1 MIEIKNLSLKYGGR
15 EVLKDLNLNIDT
27 GKIIGL
33 VGENG
38 TGKSTLMKVLTG
50 LERNYKGEVT
60 IDGNKP
66 GGMTNALISYQPDHL
81 AFDDSM
87 TIIDIGNIYEK
98 FYEDFDAERYYK
110 LIDSFSIARNLKI
123 KECSKGM
130 KDKVQIAASLS
141 RRTKIYLLDEP
152 MTGIDP
158 KARFEMLNT
167 IIENFNPD
175 ATLLIST
182 HLISEIEK
190 ILDEVIMISD
200 GKVLA
205 HKAVDEIR
213 EENGLSLEEY
223 FREVL

>member
-1 MIEIKNLSLKYGGR
+1 MIEIKNLSLKYGGK
-15 EVLKDLNLNIDT
+15 EVLKDLNLNIDV

-38 TGKSTLMKVLTG
+38 TGKSTLMRVLTG
-50 LERNYKGEVT
+50 LEKNFKGEVL

-66 GGMTNALISYQPDHL
+66 GGKTNALISYQPDHL
-81 AFDDSM
+81 PFDDSM
-87 TIIDIGNIYEK
+87 TIIDIGNIYER
-98 FYEDFDAERYYK
+98 FYDDFDAENYYK
-110 LIDSFSIARNLKI
+110 MIDSFSIERNLKI

-130 KDKVQIAASLS
+130 KDKVQIAASLA
-141 RRTKIYLLDEP
+141 RKTDFYLLDEP

-158 KARFEMLNT
+158 KARYEMLNT
-167 IIENFNPD
+167 IIENFSPES
-175 ATLLIST
+175 TLLIST
-182 HLISEIEK
+182 HLITEIEK
-190 ILDEVIMISD
+190 ILDEVIIISD

-213 EENGLSLEEY
+213 EEKGLSLEEY

>member
-38 TGKSTLMKVLTG
+38 TGKSTLMRVLIG
-50 LERNYKGEVT
+50 LEKNYKGEVL

-66 GGMTNALISYQPDHL
+66 GGKTNALISYQPDHL
-81 AFDDSM
+81 PFDDFM
-87 TIIDIGNIYEK
+87 TVIDIGNIYER
-98 FYEDFDAERYYK
+98 FYDDFDAENYYK
-110 LIDSFSIARNLKI
+110 MIDSFSIKRNLKI

-130 KDKVQIAASLS
+130 KDKVQIAATLARKSQV
-141 RRTKIYLLDEP
+141 YLLDEP

-167 IIENFNPD
+167 IIENFSPD
-175 ATLLIST
+175 STLIIST
-182 HLISEIEK
+182 HLITEIEK
-190 ILDEVIMISD
+190 ILDEVIIIAD
-200 GKVLA
+200 GKVVS

>member
-1 MIEIKNLSLKYGGR
+1 MIEIKNLSLKYEGKT
-15 EVLKDLNLNIDT
+15 VLSDFNLNLDT

-38 TGKSTLMKVLTG
+38 TGKSTLMRVIAG
-50 LERNYKGEVT
+50 LEKNYQGGVL
-60 IDGNKP
+60 IDGEKL
-66 GGMTNALISYQPDHL
+66 GGETNALISYQPDHL
-81 AFDDSM
+81 PFDDYM
-87 TIIDIGNIYEK
+87 TVIDIGNIYER
-98 FYEDFDAERYYK
+98 FYDDFDSESYYK
-110 LIDSFSIARNLKI
+110 MIDSFSIERSLKI

-130 KDKVQIAASLS
+130 KDKVQIAATLA
-141 RRTKIYLLDEP
+141 RKTQIYLLDEP

-167 IIENFNPD
+167 IIENFNSES
-175 ATLLIST
+175 TLIIST

-190 ILDEVIMISD
+190 ILDEVIIISD

-213 EENGLSLEEY
+213 EEQGLSLEEY

>member
-15 EVLKDLNLNIDT
+15 EVLKDLNLNIDS

-38 TGKSTLMKVLTG
+38 TGKSTLMRVLTG
-50 LERNYKGEVT
+50 LEKNYKGEVL
-60 IDGNKP
+60 IDGNRP
-66 GGMTNALISYQPDHL
+66 GGETNALISYQPDHL
-81 AFDDSM
+81 PFDDSM
-87 TIIDIGNIYEK
+87 TIIDIGNIYER
-98 FYEDFDAERYYK
+98 FYDDFDAENYYK
-110 LIDSFSIARNLKI
+110 MIDSFSIERNLKI

-130 KDKVQIAASLS
+130 KDKVQIAASLA
-141 RRTKIYLLDEP
+141 RKTDFYLLDEP

-158 KARFEMLNT
+158 KARYEMLNT
-167 IIENFNPD
+167 IIENFSPES
-175 ATLLIST
+175 TLLIST
-182 HLISEIEK
+182 HLITEIEK
-190 ILDEVIMISD
+190 ILDEVIIISD

-213 EENGLSLEEY
+213 EEKGLSLEEY

>member
-15 EVLKDLNLNIDT
+15 EVLKDLNLNIDS

-38 TGKSTLMKVLTG
+38 TGKSTLMRVLTG
-50 LERNYKGEVT
+50 LEKNYKGEVL
-60 IDGNKP
+60 IDGNRP
-66 GGMTNALISYQPDHL
+66 GGETNALISYQPDHL
-81 AFDDSM
+81 PFDDSM
-87 TIIDIGNIYEK
+87 TIIDIGNIYER
-98 FYEDFDAERYYK
+98 FYDDFDAENYYK
-110 LIDSFSIARNLKI
+110 MIDSFSIERNLKI

-130 KDKVQIAASLS
+130 KDKVQIAASLA
-141 RRTKIYLLDEP
+141 RKTDFYLLDEP

-158 KARFEMLNT
+158 KARYEMLNT
-167 IIENFNPD
+167 IIENFSPD
-175 ATLLIST
+175 STLIIST
-182 HLISEIEK
+182 HLITEIEK
-190 ILDEVIMISD
+190 ILDEVIIISN

>member
-38 TGKSTLMKVLTG
+38 TGKSTLMRVLTG
-50 LERNYKGEVT
+50 LEKNYKGEVL

-66 GGMTNALISYQPDHL
+66 GGETNALISYQPDHL
-81 AFDDSM
+81 PFDDFM
-87 TIIDIGNIYEK
+87 TVIDIGNIYER
-98 FYEDFDAERYYK
+98 FYDDFDAENYYK
-110 LIDSFSIARNLKI
+110 MIDSFSIKRNLKI

-130 KDKVQIAASLS
+130 KDKVQIAATLA
-141 RRTKIYLLDEP
+141 RKAQVYLLDEP

-158 KARFEMLNT
+158 KARYEMLNT
-167 IIENFNPD
+167 IIENFSPD
-175 ATLLIST
+175 STLIIST
-182 HLISEIEK
+182 HLITEIEK

-205 HKAVDEIR
+205 HKSVDEIR

>member
-38 TGKSTLMKVLTG
+38 TGKSTLMRVLTG
-50 LERNYKGEVT
+50 LEKNYKGEVL

-66 GGMTNALISYQPDHL
+66 GGKTNALISYQPDHL
-81 AFDDSM
+81 PFDDFM
-87 TIIDIGNIYEK
+87 TVIDIGNIYER
-98 FYEDFDAERYYK
+98 FYDDFDAENYYK
-110 LIDSFSIARNLKI
+110 MIDSFSIKRNLKI

-130 KDKVQIAASLS
+130 KDKVQIAATLA
-141 RRTKIYLLDEP
+141 RKAQVYLLDEP

-158 KARFEMLNT
+158 KARYEMLNS
-167 IIENFNPD
+167 IIENFSPD
-175 ATLLIST
+175 STLIIST
-182 HLISEIEK
+182 HLITEIEK
-190 ILDEVIMISD
+190 ILDEVIIIAD
-200 GKVLA
+200 GKVVS

>member
-1 MIEIKNLSLKYGGR
+1 MIEINNLTVIYGGR
-15 EVLKDLNLNIDT
+15 PVLDGMDLNLEK

-38 TGKSTLMKVLTG
+38 TGKSTLMRVLAG
-50 LERNYKGEVT
+50 LEKNYIGDVT

-81 AFDDSM
+81 PFDDAM

-110 LIDSFSIARNLKI
+110 LIDSFSIKRNLKI

-141 RRTKIYLLDEP
+141 RRTRIYLLDEP

-158 KARFEMLNT
+158 KARQEVLDT
-167 IIENFNPD
+167 IIENFD
-175 ATLLIST
+175 YEGILLIST
-182 HLISEIEK
+182 HLISQIEN
-190 ILDEVIMISD
+190 ILDEIVIIKD
-200 GKVLA
+200 GKILA
-205 HKAVDEIR
+205 HKDVDTIR
-213 EENGLSLEEY
+213 EEENISVEEY
-223 FREVL
+223 FKEVL

>member
-1 MIEIKNLSLKYGGR
+1 MIQIKNLTVNYGNR
-15 EVLKDLNLNIDT
+15 NVLDRMDLNLEK

-38 TGKSTLMKVLTG
+38 TGKSTLMRVLAG
-50 LERNYKGEVT
+50 LEKNYKGEVT

-66 GGMTNALISYQPDHL
+66 GGMTNSLISYQPDHL
-81 AFDDSM
+81 AFDDAM

-98 FYEDFDAERYYK
+98 FYDDFDAERYYK

-141 RRTKIYLLDEP
+141 RRSAIYLLDEP

-158 KARFEMLNT
+158 KARQEVLDT
-167 IIENFNPD
+167 IIENFD
-175 ATLLIST
+175 YEGILLIST
-182 HLISEIEK
+182 HLISQIEN
-190 ILDEVIMISD
+190 ILDEIVIIKD
-200 GKVLA
+200 GKILA
-205 HKAVDEIR
+205 HKNVDTIR
-213 EENGLSLEEY
+213 EEENISVEEY
-223 FREVL
+223 FKEVL

>member
-15 EVLKDLNLNIDT
+15 EVLKDLNLNIDS

-38 TGKSTLMKVLTG
+38 TGKSTLMRVLTG
-50 LERNYKGEVT
+50 LEKNYKGEVL
-60 IDGNKP
+60 IDGNRP
-66 GGMTNALISYQPDHL
+66 GGETNTLISYQPDHL
-81 AFDDSM
+81 PFDDSM
-87 TIIDIGNIYEK
+87 TVIDIGNIYER
-98 FYEDFDAERYYK
+98 FYDDFDAENYYK
-110 LIDSFSIARNLKI
+110 MIDSFSIERNLKI

-130 KDKVQIAASLS
+130 KDKVQIAASLA
-141 RRTKIYLLDEP
+141 RKTDFYLLDEP

-158 KARFEMLNT
+158 KARYEMLNT
-167 IIENFNPD
+167 IIENFSPD
-175 ATLLIST
+175 STLIIST
-182 HLISEIEK
+182 HLITEIEK
-190 ILDEVIMISD
+190 ILDEVIIISD

-213 EENGLSLEEY
+213 EEKGLSLEEY

>member
-1 MIEIKNLSLKYGGR
+1 MIEIKNLTVKYGGR
-15 EVLKDLNLNIDT
+15 NVLDNMNLNLEK

-38 TGKSTLMKVLTG
+38 TGKSTLMRVLTG

-60 IDGNKP
+60 IDGQKP

-81 AFDDSM
+81 AFDDAM

-98 FYEDFDAERYYK
+98 FYDDFDSERYYK

-141 RRTKIYLLDEP
+141 RRSAIYLLDEP

-158 KARFEMLNT
+158 KARQEVLDT
-167 IIENFNPD
+167 IIENFD
-175 ATLLIST
+175 YEGILLIST
-182 HLISEIEK
+182 HLISQIEN
-190 ILDEVIMISD
+190 ILDEIIIIKD
-200 GKVLA
+200 GKILA
-205 HKAVDEIR
+205 HKNVDTIR
-213 EENGLSLEEY
+213 EEENISVEEY
-223 FREVL
+223 FKEVL

>member
-15 EVLKDLNLNIDT
+15 EVLKDLNLNIDS

-38 TGKSTLMKVLTG
+38 TGKSTLMRVLTG
-50 LERNYKGEVT
+50 LEKNYKGEVL
-60 IDGNKP
+60 IDGNRP
-66 GGMTNALISYQPDHL
+66 GGETNALISYQPDHL
-81 AFDDSM
+81 PFDDSM
-87 TIIDIGNIYEK
+87 TIIDIGNIYER
-98 FYEDFDAERYYK
+98 FYDDFDAENYYK
-110 LIDSFSIARNLKI
+110 MIDSFSIERNLKI

-130 KDKVQIAASLS
+130 KDKVQIAASLA
-141 RRTKIYLLDEP
+141 RKTDFYLLDEP

-158 KARFEMLNT
+158 KARYEMLNT
-167 IIENFNPD
+167 IIENFSPES
-175 ATLLIST
+175 TLLIST
-182 HLISEIEK
+182 HLITEIEK
-190 ILDEVIMISD
+190 ILDEVIIISN

>member
-1 MIEIKNLSLKYGGR
+1 MIEIKDLSVKYGGR
-15 EVLKDLNLNIDT
+15 NVLEDMNLSLEK

-38 TGKSTLMKVLTG
+38 SGKSTLMRILTG

-60 IDGNKP
+60 IDGNNP
-66 GGMTNALISYQPDHL
+66 GGPTNTLISYQPDHL

-98 FYEDFDAERYYK
+98 FYEDFDSARYYK

-141 RRTKIYLLDEP
+141 RRTRIYLLDEP

-158 KARFEMLNT
+158 KARQEVLDT
-167 IIENFNPD
+167 IIGNFD
-175 ATLLIST
+175 YEGILLIST
-182 HLISEIEK
+182 HLISQIEN
-190 ILDEVIMISD
+190 ILDEIVIIKD
-200 GKVLA
+200 GKILA
-205 HKAVDEIR
+205 HKDVDTIR
-213 EENGLSLEEY
+213 EEEKISVEEY
-223 FREVL
+223 FKEVL

>member
-15 EVLKDLNLNIDT
+15 EVLKDLNLNIDS

-38 TGKSTLMKVLTG
+38 TGKSTLMRVLTG
-50 LERNYKGEVT
+50 LEKNYKGEVL
-60 IDGNKP
+60 IDGNRP
-66 GGMTNALISYQPDHL
+66 GGETNTLISYQPDHL
-81 AFDDSM
+81 PFDDSM
-87 TIIDIGNIYEK
+87 TVIDIGNIYEK
-98 FYEDFDAERYYK
+98 FYDDFDAENYYK
-110 LIDSFSIARNLKI
+110 MIDSFSIERNLKI

-130 KDKVQIAASLS
+130 KDKVQIAASLA
-141 RRTKIYLLDEP
+141 RKTDFYLLDEP

-158 KARFEMLNT
+158 KARYEMLNT
-167 IIENFNPD
+167 IIENFSPD
-175 ATLLIST
+175 STLIIST
-182 HLISEIEK
+182 HLITEIEK
-190 ILDEVIMISD
+190 ILDEVIIISD
-200 GKVLA
+200 GKILA

>member
-1 MIEIKNLSLKYGGR
+1 MIEIKNLTLKYGGR
-15 EVLKDLNLNIDT
+15 NVLDDMNLSLEK

-38 TGKSTLMKVLTG
+38 SGKSTLMRILTG
-50 LERNYKGEVT
+50 LEKNYKGEIT

-66 GGMTNALISYQPDHL
+66 GGPTNALISYQPDHL
-81 AFDDSM
+81 AFDDAM

-98 FYEDFDAERYYK
+98 FYEDFDSERYYK

-158 KARFEMLNT
+158 KARQEVLDT
-167 IIENFNPD
+167 IIENFD
-175 ATLLIST
+175 YEGILLIST
-182 HLISEIEK
+182 HLISQIEN
-190 ILDEVIMISD
+190 ILDEIVIIKD
-200 GKVLA
+200 GRILA
-205 HKAVDEIR
+205 HKDVDTIR
-213 EENGLSLEEY
+213 EEEKISVEEY
-223 FREVL
+223 FKEVL

>member
-1 MIEIKNLSLKYGGR
+1 MIEIKNLTVKYGGR
-15 EVLKDLNLNIDT
+15 PVLDGMDLNLEK
-27 GKIIGL
+27 GKIISL

-38 TGKSTLMKVLTG
+38 TGKSTLMRVLTG
-50 LERNYKGEVT
+50 LEKNYKGEVK
-60 IDGNKP
+60 IDGKNP

-81 AFDDSM
+81 PFEDFM
-87 TIIDIGNIYEK
+87 TAIDIGNIYEC
-98 FYEDFDAERYYK
+98 FYDDFDSENYYK
-110 LIDSFSIARNLKI
+110 MIDSFSIERKLKI

-130 KDKVQIAASLS
+130 KDKVQIAATLA
-141 RRTKIYLLDEP
+141 RKTGLYLLDEP

-158 KARFEMLNT
+158 KARYEMLNT
-167 IIENFNPD
+167 IIENFSPKS
-175 ATLLIST
+175 TLLIST

-190 ILDEVIMISD
+190 ILDEVIIISD

>member
-1 MIEIKNLSLKYGGR
+1 MIEIKNLSVKYGGR
-15 EVLKDLNLNIDT
+15 NVLEDMNLNLEK

-38 TGKSTLMKVLTG
+38 SGKSTLMRILTG
-50 LERNYKGEVT
+50 LERNYKGDVT

-66 GGMTNALISYQPDHL
+66 GGHTNTLISYQPDHL

-98 FYEDFDAERYYK
+98 FYDDFDAERYYK
-110 LIDSFSIARNLKI
+110 LIDSFSIKRNLKI

-141 RRTKIYLLDEP
+141 RRTRIYLLDEP

-158 KARFEMLNT
+158 KARQEVLDT
-167 IIENFNPD
+167 IIGNFD
-175 ATLLIST
+175 YEGILLIST
-182 HLISEIEK
+182 HLISQIEN
-190 ILDEVIMISD
+190 ILDEIVIIKN
-200 GKVLA
+200 GKILA
-205 HKAVDEIR
+205 HKGVDAIR
-213 EENGLSLEEY
+213 EEEKISVEEY
-223 FREVL
+223 FKEVL

>member
-38 TGKSTLMKVLTG
+38 TGKSTLMRVLTG
-50 LERNYKGEVT
+50 LEKNYKGDVL

-66 GGMTNALISYQPDHL
+66 GGKTNALISYQPDHL
-81 AFDDSM
+81 PFDDFM
-87 TIIDIGNIYEK
+87 TVIDIGNIYER
-98 FYEDFDAERYYK
+98 FYDDFDAENYYK
-110 LIDSFSIARNLKI
+110 MIDSFSIKRNLKI

-130 KDKVQIAASLS
+130 KDKVQIAATLARKSQV
-141 RRTKIYLLDEP
+141 YLLDEP

-175 ATLLIST
+175 STLIIST
-182 HLISEIEK
+182 HLITEIEK
-190 ILDEVIMISD
+190 ILDEVIIIAD
-200 GKVLA
+200 GKVVS

>member
-1 MIEIKNLSLKYGGR
+1 MIEIKNLSLKYGGK
-15 EVLKDLNLNIDT
+15 EVLKDLNLNIDS

-38 TGKSTLMKVLTG
+38 TGKSTLMRVLTG
-50 LERNYKGEVT
+50 LEKNYKGEVL
-60 IDGNKP
+60 IDGNRP
-66 GGMTNALISYQPDHL
+66 GGETNALISYQPDHL
-81 AFDDSM
+81 PFDDSM
-87 TIIDIGNIYEK
+87 TIIDIGNIYER
-98 FYEDFDAERYYK
+98 FYDDFDAENYYK
-110 LIDSFSIARNLKI
+110 MIDSFSIERNLKI

-130 KDKVQIAASLS
+130 KDKVQIAASLA
-141 RRTKIYLLDEP
+141 RKTDFYLLDEP

-158 KARFEMLNT
+158 KARYEMLNT
-167 IIENFNPD
+167 IIENFSPES
-175 ATLLIST
+175 TLLIST
-182 HLISEIEK
+182 HLITEIEK
-190 ILDEVIMISD
+190 ILDEVIIISN

>member
-38 TGKSTLMKVLTG
+38 TGKSTLMRVLTG
-50 LERNYKGEVT
+50 LEKNYKGDVL

-66 GGMTNALISYQPDHL
+66 GGKTNALISYQPDHL
-81 AFDDSM
+81 PFDDFM
-87 TIIDIGNIYEK
+87 TVIDIGNIYER
-98 FYEDFDAERYYK
+98 FYDDFDAENYYK
-110 LIDSFSIARNLKI
+110 MIDSFSIKRNLKI

-130 KDKVQIAASLS
+130 KDKVQIAATLA
-141 RRTKIYLLDEP
+141 RKAQVYLLDEP

-158 KARFEMLNT
+158 KARYEMLNT
-167 IIENFNPD
+167 IIENFSPD
-175 ATLLIST
+175 STLIIST
-182 HLISEIEK
+182 HLITEIEK
-190 ILDEVIMISD
+190 ILDEVIIIAD
-200 GKVLA
+200 GKVVS

-213 EENGLSLEEY
+213 EEQGLSLEEY

>member
-1 MIEIKNLSLKYGGR
+1 MIEIKNLSLKYGGKK
-15 EVLKDLNLNIDT
+15 VLDDFNLNLEK

-38 TGKSTLMKVLTG
+38 AGKSSLMRIITG
-50 LERNYKGEVT
+50 LEKNYAGEVL
-60 IDGNKP
+60 ISGQKP
-66 GGMTNALISYQPDHL
+66 GGQTNSFISYQADHL
-81 AFDDSM
+81 PFDDYM
-87 TIIDIGNIYEK
+87 TVIDIGNIYDR
-98 FYEDFDAERYYK
+98 FYDDFDSESYYK
-110 LIDSFSIARNLKI
+110 IIDSFSIERSLKI

-130 KDKVQIAASLS
+130 KDKVQIAATLA
-141 RRTKIYLLDEP
+141 RKTEIYLLDEP

-158 KARFEMLNT
+158 KARYEMLNK
-167 IIENFNPD
+167 IIENFSPKS
-175 ATLLIST
+175 TLIIST

-190 ILDEVIMISD
+190 ILDEVIIISD

-213 EENGLSLEEY
+213 EEKGLSLEEY

>member
-1 MIEIKNLSLKYGGR
+1 MIEIKNLSLKYGGK
-15 EVLKDLNLNIDT
+15 EVLKDLNLNIDV

-38 TGKSTLMKVLTG
+38 TGKSTLMRVLTG
-50 LERNYKGEVT
+50 LEKNYKGEVL
-60 IDGNKP
+60 IDGNRP
-66 GGMTNALISYQPDHL
+66 GGETNALISYQPDHL
-81 AFDDSM
+81 PFDDSM
-87 TIIDIGNIYEK
+87 TIIDIGNIYER
-98 FYEDFDAERYYK
+98 FYDDFDAENYYK
-110 LIDSFSIARNLKI
+110 MIDSFSIERNLKI

-130 KDKVQIAASLS
+130 KDKVQIAASLA
-141 RRTKIYLLDEP
+141 RKTDFYLLDEP

-158 KARFEMLNT
+158 KARYEMLNT
-167 IIENFNPD
+167 IIENFSPD
-175 ATLLIST
+175 STLIIST
-182 HLISEIEK
+182 HLITEIEK
-190 ILDEVIMISD
+190 ILDEVIIISN

>member
-1 MIEIKNLSLKYGGR
+1 MIEIKNLSLKYGGKK
-15 EVLKDLNLNIDT
+15 VLDDFNLNLEK

-38 TGKSTLMKVLTG
+38 AGKSSLMRIIAG
-50 LERNYKGEVT
+50 LEKNYAGEVL
-60 IDGNKP
+60 INGQKP
-66 GGMTNALISYQPDHL
+66 GGQTNSFISYQADHL
-81 AFDDSM
+81 PFDDYM
-87 TIIDIGNIYEK
+87 TVIDIGNIYDR
-98 FYEDFDAERYYK
+98 FYDDFDSESYYK
-110 LIDSFSIARNLKI
+110 IIDSFSIERSLKI

-130 KDKVQIAASLS
+130 KDKVQIAATLA
-141 RRTKIYLLDEP
+141 RKTEIYLLDEP

-158 KARFEMLNT
+158 KARYEMLNK
-167 IIENFNPD
+167 IIENFSPKS
-175 ATLLIST
+175 TLIIST

-190 ILDEVIMISD
+190 ILDEVIIISD

-213 EENGLSLEEY
+213 EEKGLSLEEY